1 MKAQARFLGVD
12 DAPFRFDQD
21 AVRLVGVVTRGADYV
36 EGVLS
41 TRCDIDGDDATRR
54 IAAMAVGSRF
64 APTLR
69 CVFLNGVAVGGFN
82 IVDLDALHEATGV
95 PVVAVSRTEPDPAAM
110 RDALAKH
117 FDDWE
122 DRWERIQTMRPEPVS
137 NGRHRVWVSARGLDA
152 AAARDALEKATVRGA
167 NPECVR
173 LAHLIAGG
181 VETGESTGKA

>member
-1 MKAQARFLGVD
+1 MKAKARFLGVD
-12 DAPFRFDQD
+12 DAPFDFDQPH
-21 AVRLVGVVTRGADYV
+21 VRLVGVVTRGAGYV

-41 TRCDIDGDDATRR
+41 TQCAVDGDDATQR
-54 IAAMAVGSRF
+54 IARMASGSRF
-64 APTLR
+64 ASTIR
-69 CVFLNGVAVGGFN
+69 CLFLNGVAVGGFN
-82 IVDLDALHEATGV
+82 LVDLDALHAATGV
-95 PVVAVSRTEPDPAAM
+95 PVVAVSRTEPDPQAM

-122 DRWERIQTMRPEPVS
+122 DRWARVQTMRLEPLD
-137 NGRHRVWVSARGLDA
+137 NGRHRVWVSARGLA
-152 AAARDALEKATVRGA
+152 PEAVRDALTKATVRGA